1 MQKQKVIQGTYSLL
15 TLQPYTLETITMYTY
30 AETHRYM
37 YKNIYHYQ
45 ANCLPKGGG
54 GDDIRHKYIQHK

>member
-30 AETHRYM
+30 AETHR
-37 YKNIYHYQ
+37 NT
-45 ANCLPKGGG
+45 
-54 GDDIRHKYIQHK
+54 HKHMPTQV